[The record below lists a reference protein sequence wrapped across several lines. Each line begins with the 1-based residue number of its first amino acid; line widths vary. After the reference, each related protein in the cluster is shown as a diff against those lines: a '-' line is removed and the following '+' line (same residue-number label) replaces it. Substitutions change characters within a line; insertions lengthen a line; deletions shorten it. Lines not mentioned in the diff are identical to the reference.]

1 MVPPL
6 RATGQAEPK
15 DEAKPS
21 AGLDGCKPGRPASG
35 IRAQTQSSPSR
46 RIRTTLSRAM
56 GNWYSASA
64 GPNDAN
70 AGRAPAASKT
80 AADTTPQGSIATSR
94 RKNTPQ
100 TRRSRNKTASLRQ
113 PRSSASCER
122 TRYQSASLGA
132 VRRAGHSAIRALT
145 SPAQPPAPAG
155 RLRAQVRMLF
165 EIIARFQPKCAENVA
180 AEDAKRTDLLPH
192 IPFAIF

>member
-6 RATGQAEPK
+6 RATGQTEPK

-21 AGLDGCKPGRPASG
+21 AGLDGCKPGCPASG

-80 AADTTPQGSIATSR
+80 AANTTPQGSIATSR

-100 TRRSRNKTASLRQ
+100 TRRSRSKIASLRQ
-113 PRSSASCER
+113 PRSSARAGRRASRHAAGTPASKQCVVREDALPERQSRSSASCGAL
-122 TRYQSASLGA
+122 RYQSVNLTRTAAGSSRTTTRSGSHA
-132 VRRAGHSAIRALT
+132 FRNNCPFSAEVR
-145 SPAQPPAPAG
+145 
-155 RLRAQVRMLF
+155 
-165 EIIARFQPKCAENVA
+165 
-180 AEDAKRTDLLPH
+180 
-192 IPFAIF
+192 

>member
-1 MVPPL
+1 M
-6 RATGQAEPK
+6 RGA
-15 DEAKPS
+15 
-21 AGLDGCKPGRPASG
+21 
-35 IRAQTQSSPSR
+35 AQV
-46 RIRTTLSRAM
+46 
-56 GNWYSASA
+56 
-64 GPNDAN
+64 
-70 AGRAPAASKT
+70 
-80 AADTTPQGSIATSR
+80 TTPQE
-94 RKNTPQ
+94 
-100 TRRSRNKTASLRQ
+100 RQ
-113 PRSSASCER
+113 PQNSASCER

-165 EIIARFQPKCAENVA
+165 EIIARFQPKCAENAA